1 MQLQNVET
9 ILSLIKNKGEQGLYK
24 KFSFNYVSIR
34 RICCFVVLESSFIHL
49 FT

>member
-1 MQLQNVET
+1 MQLQNIET
-9 ILSLIKNKGEQGLYK
+9 ILSLIENKGKQGLYK

-34 RICCFVVLESSFIHL
+34 HICCFVVLESSFINL